1 MAFEL
6 ACYTDFAL
14 SQELEKDWSL
24 ALVTCLFACLFVI
37 EILLLRVFARAL
49 VCELIRGRWRAKL
62 LLY

>member
-6 ACYTDFAL
+6 ACFTDFAL

-24 ALVTCLFACLFVI
+24 ALVMCLLLFVI

>member
-6 ACYTDFAL
+6 ACFTDFAL

-24 ALVTCLFACLFVI
+24 ALVMCLLLFVI

-49 VCELIRGRWRAKL
+49 VCELIRGRWRAEL